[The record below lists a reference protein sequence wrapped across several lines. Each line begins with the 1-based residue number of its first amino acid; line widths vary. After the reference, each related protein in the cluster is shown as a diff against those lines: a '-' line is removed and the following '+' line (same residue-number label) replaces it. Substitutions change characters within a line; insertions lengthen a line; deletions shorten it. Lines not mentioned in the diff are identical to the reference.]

1 MVRDFYHRYTV
12 DEHSLRTI
20 EHLQE
25 LTDPQEPLGKHFAPL
40 WRTVD
45 RRDLLILSLLLHDVG
60 KGMPVENH
68 VTGSLQA
75 LEIAADRLKLMPD
88 EKAEV
93 HFLIEHHLDMSATV
107 QRRDIFD
114 PSTVSGFAATVN
126 THERL
131 QRLCLL
137 TYADIHAVNP
147 EALTPWKAEMLWQLF
162 VATSNHFS
170 RTLDRDRLHASDEA
184 PLLEQVRALAEGADK
199 KEIERFLDGFP
210 RRYLCSALCGG
221 NRGPFRTVPEAWWRT
236 GTDGESRRRT
246 TLTC

>member
-25 LTDPQEPLGKHFAPL
+25 LADPPDERAEHFQPL

-45 RRDLLILSLLLHDVG
+45 RRDLLIFACCCTTWAKACRSRITSRGAWKLWRARLSG
-60 KGMPVENH
+60 
-68 VTGSLQA
+68 
-75 LEIAADRLKLMPD
+75 LKLS
-88 EKAEV
+88 EEEIAEV
-93 HFLIEHHLDMSATV
+93 HFLIERHLDMSATM

-114 PSTVSGFAATVN
+114 PATVSGFAASVGN
-126 THERL
+126 QERL

-147 EALTPWKAEMLWQLF
+147 EALTPWKADMLWQLF

-170 RTLDRDRLHASDEA
+170 RTLDRDRVARARRNVAAGTGSGRAS
-184 PLLEQVRALAEGADK
+184 RAGRAKRSSDFWKACRGDIL
-199 KEIERFLDGFP
+199 RF
-210 RRYLCSALCGG
+210 
-221 NRGPFRTVPEAWWRT
+221 T
-236 GTDGESRRRT
+236 RRT
-246 TLTC
+246 ISRSTSRCIGS